1 MCIIPSGRGIYLV
14 LEYGGF
20 DLAYHFDVLKL
31 VLNEPEIKLL
41 MRELLKTLVYMH
53 QNNVVHRD
61 LKLSNILI
69 DEEFC
74 IKLCD
79 FGLSRIVEQTM
90 TSGVVTL
97 WYRAPELLF
106 GEKTYSPAI
115 DMWSIGCIFGEL
127 LNFGKPI
134 LPGKSVLSQLHLIS
148 CLIGSPNTEIW
159 PGYESY
165 SNLFSLPESTH
176 NTLNLKFCKNS
187 PESIDFLNTLL
198 IWDPSQRLSASE
210 ALLTRYIMS

>member
-14 LEYGGF
+14 LEFGGF

-31 VLNEPEIKLL
+31 FLNEPEIKLL
-41 MRELLKTLVYMH
+41 MRELLKTLVYLH

-79 FGLSRIVEQTM
+79 FGLSRIVERTM

-106 GEKTYSPAI
+106 SEKNYSPAI

-127 LNFGKPI
+127 LNSGKPI
-134 LPGKSVLSQLHLIS
+134 LPGKSVLGQLHLICS
-148 CLIGSPNTEIW
+148 LIGPPNTEIW
-159 PGYESY
+159 PAY
-165 SNLFSLPESTH
+165 SN
-176 NTLNLKFCKNS
+176 
-187 PESIDFLNTLL
+187 
-198 IWDPSQRLSASE
+198 
-210 ALLTRYIMS
+210 Y